1 MKANILGVAYDVLL
15 DVDEKDDTKLK
26 RADGYM
32 DHTTKK
38 IVVAKM
44 EQDDDS
50 LGDLNVYAKKVL
62 RHEIIHAFLAES
74 GLRENS
80 GSVKSWAQSEEIVD
94 WIAIPL
100 EYLARSIKDLSS
112 ADTAYFV
119 QGWSEFRGCK
129 IEHTC
134 AVEYGIDRI
143 EE

>member
-62 RHEIIHAFLAES
+62 RHEIIPAFLAES

-80 GSVKSWAQSEEIVD
+80 GSVKSWAQNEEIVD
-94 WIAIPL
+94 WIAIQAPKL
-100 EYLARSIKDLSS
+100 LKVFQECNCI
-112 ADTAYFV
+112 
-119 QGWSEFRGCK
+119 
-129 IEHTC
+129 
-134 AVEYGIDRI
+134 
-143 EE
+143 